1 MAPARRPVPM
11 VAEPP
16 PSSLDVVPPST
27 VMDQQWRWSWML
39 MMNEI
44 LETAARVVDDIYKVP
59 P

>member
-1 MAPARRPVPM
+1 M

-16 PSSLDVVPPST
+16 PSSLDVVPPS
-27 VMDQQWRWSWML
+27 MMMEQQWRWSWML

-44 LETAARVVDDIYKVP
+44 LETTARVVDDIYKVP